1 MTVSEITIEILKNYL
16 RIDGSDDDVLLQ
28 HILSASIDYCL
39 NYTGRTIEE
48 LEQYND
54 IPLAVLSLCSD
65 LYENREYTTDR
76 ININPAI
83 AQILGSHSNN
93 LL

>member
-1 MTVSEITIEILKNYL
+1 MKVSDITTDILKSYL
-16 RIDGSDDDVLLQ
+16 RIDGDNDNELLE
-28 HILSASIDYCL
+28 HIKNASIDYCL
-39 NYTGRTIEE
+39 NYTGRTLEE

-54 IPLAVLSLCSD
+54 IPLAVLCLCAD
-65 LYENREYTTDR
+65 LYENRDYTTSN

>member
-1 MTVSEITIEILKNYL
+1 MKVSDINTEILKNYL
-16 RIDGSDDDVLLQ
+16 RIDGDDDNELLN
-28 HILSASIDYCL
+28 HILQASIDFCK
-39 NYTGRTIEE
+39 NYTGQDTEY
-48 LEQYND
+48 LDQYND
-54 IPLAVLSLCSD
+54 IPLAVLCLCAD
-65 LYENREYTTDR
+65 MYENREYTTSN

>member
-1 MTVSEITIEILKNYL
+1 MKVSDISIEILKHYL
-16 RIDGSDDDVLLQ
+16 RIDGDDDNELLE
-28 HILSASIDYCL
+28 HIKNASIDYCL
-39 NYTGRTIEE
+39 NYTGQD
-48 LEQYND
+48 LEYLNNCND
-54 IPLAVLSLCSD
+54 IPLAVLCLCAD
-65 LYENREYTTDR
+65 LYENREYTTDK